1 MVYERSDASR
11 LGEDLVATPDPIGF
25 LSRVQGANGLKF
37 GSATSLCDASLVL
50 LDVLGVPRAVVHERL
65 LQKLKKVTLAKL
77 DDAAFVK
84 KAQEKSTLDAL
95 LAEAKTFL
103 SHDLLGDVALK
114 VLSVHPNPPASV
126 LRDLTTMGG
135 PAVDALPERIKSQ
148 MWEAHMAAFD
158 DYITPFIQGYL
169 DNHSAARASELFS
182 APALHD
188 TAAPFPKERPE
199 RKDKDG
205 PLAKLTAAV
214 SVSPALLQRCLSRLR
229 VQFAETGDVRLCALR
244 ANLIMTLHTGHHKEI
259 LAHEATFMFAW
270 RLDAYTHHAMLFAQ
284 GGVKG
289 DMSTLDDR
297 VVSLLGEIRNIVG
310 VDNFSSS
317 RTSNAPE
324 TALAT
329 HFRKILVA
337 LRSMK
342 IDVGGD
348 KPLRARAVFGKPVVE
363 LYPNVRASYLALVG
377 NPMDLGTMDKRYRHY
392 ESVDAFLSDLK
403 LIRDNAYTFNGNYHE
418 VSRAAAEILAQGE
431 RMCMDIPE
439 SVRTRVPKVP
449 TSNSK
454 RFKPL
459 RSLGDAAML
468 LWMAMHQMRLLCTC
482 RH

>member
-1 MVYERSDASR
+1 
-11 LGEDLVATPDPIGF
+11 
-25 LSRVQGANGLKF
+25 
-37 GSATSLCDASLVL
+37 
-50 LDVLGVPRAVVHERL
+50 
-65 LQKLKKVTLAKL
+65 
-77 DDAAFVK
+77 
-84 KAQEKSTLDAL
+84 
-95 LAEAKTFL
+95 
-103 SHDLLGDVALK
+103 
-114 VLSVHPNPPASV
+114 
-126 LRDLTTMGG
+126 
-135 PAVDALPERIKSQ
+135 
-148 MWEAHMAAFD
+148 
-158 DYITPFIQGYL
+158 
-169 DNHSAARASELFS
+169 
-182 APALHD
+182 
-188 TAAPFPKERPE
+188 
-199 RKDKDG
+199 
-205 PLAKLTAAV
+205 
-214 SVSPALLQRCLSRLR
+214 
-229 VQFAETGDVRLCALR
+229 
-244 ANLIMTLHTGHHKEI
+244 
-259 LAHEATFMFAW
+259 MFAW

-310 VDNFSSS
+310 ADNFSSS

-468 LWMAMHQMRLLCTC
+468 LLDGYASNALTMHMQALIMNRILPQKQYPKDSEPLAAVTTFLSLAGRARDIVAQSINMERGAKGGDLAVSPFGPTMNPTGASLSLSTHSLCLWVCFANVSLLHAARTC
-482 RH
+482 RASDFVQTEAGP